1 MNAVKLSKD
10 AIKHNI
16 NKCLLWQKRPPKN
29 QN

>member
-16 NKCLLWQKRPPKN
+16 NKCLLCQKTPPKK